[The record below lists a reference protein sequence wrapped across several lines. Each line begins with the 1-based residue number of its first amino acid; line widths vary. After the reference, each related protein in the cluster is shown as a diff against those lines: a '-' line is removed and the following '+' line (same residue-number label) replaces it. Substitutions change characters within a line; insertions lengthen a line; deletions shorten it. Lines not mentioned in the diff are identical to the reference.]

1 MYRLL
6 IEEMSKGNDY
16 QPWRVWGDVNSP
28 KIPQIDDIIEIDV
41 DGDMRKYV
49 VDKVVGLH
57 TLRKI
62 RFINAERKSYQKVE
76 ADTKKQV
83 FARLIK

>member
-6 IEEMSKGNDY
+6 IEEMPKDNDC

-28 KIPQIDDIIEIDV
+28 KIPQVGDVIEIDV
-41 DGDMRKYV
+41 DGDIHKYV
-49 VDKVVGLH
+49 VDKVIGLH

-83 FARLIK
+83 FARLLK